1 MNITVPGF
9 RFAGVSCGI
18 KRSKKRDLALIV
30 SERPATA
37 AAVFTTNRVK
47 AAPVLTG
54 MKRVRRGKIQ
64 AVVVNS
70 GNANA
75 CTGKQGMRD
84 AENMC
89 RLVGARL
96 GIDPNRVVPSSTGV
110 IGVPLPM
117 QKVIRGVGKAADV
130 LSPDSFSLA
139 ATAILTTDRVPKTSM
154 TACRLD
160 GKKVVVAGMAKGAG
174 MVAPRMAT
182 VLGYILTDAAVD
194 PACLRDILSRTA
206 DRTFNAVTVDGDT
219 STNDTILFLANGV
232 AGNRAVRKGGKDAK
246 KLEKAV
252 SKVMKDLALML
263 VADAEGGTK
272 VAEILVEGAR
282 SPAEAKKVASAVA
295 NSNLVKTAFFG
306 EDPNLGRI
314 MAAVGYAD
322 VPLDPDKIDVS
333 LGGVRVVR
341 RGMALRETQSQAA
354 RIMRQRS
361 YQVRINLRR
370 GKQTASVWTSDLST
384 GYVRIN
390 SAYRT

>member
-263 VADAEGGTK
+263 VADAE
-272 VAEILVEGAR
+272 
-282 SPAEAKKVASAVA
+282 AKKVASAVA